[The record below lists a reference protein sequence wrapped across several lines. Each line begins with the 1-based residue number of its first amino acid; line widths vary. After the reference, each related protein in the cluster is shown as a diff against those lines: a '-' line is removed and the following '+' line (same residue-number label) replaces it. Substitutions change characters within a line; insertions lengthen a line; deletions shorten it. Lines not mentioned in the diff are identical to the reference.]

1 MIRVLVA
8 DDHPVVRE
16 GLRKMI
22 SLTDDIEVVGEAVNG
37 EDAVAKVEAL
47 SPHVVLMDLRM
58 PGDRRG
64 GGDPKRIRAGTPSAE
79 VIVLS
84 NYDEDRYIFDAL
96 RAGAKSYLLKDA
108 SPERLAD
115 AIRSVA
121 RGESTLD
128 SGVMSRV
135 VSEFRH
141 MGTGVGQRGERLTA
155 ARAGDPAMLGG
166 RPQQSGGSR
175 RARREREDRE
185 EPPHEHLSQAGSPR
199 SWPGDRGR
207 APRWASDSPR
217 QPARLRA
224 PGTDL
229 RRSS

>member
-1 MIRVLVA
+1 MAAMIRVLVA

-58 PGDRRG
+58 PWIDGVEAT
-64 GGDPKRIRAGTPSAE
+64 KRIRAGTPSAE

-84 NYDEDRYIFDAL
+84 NYNEDRYIFDAL

-155 ARAGDPAMLGG
+155 
-166 RPQQSGGSR
+166 
-175 RARREREDRE
+175 RELEILQCFVDGLSNQE
-185 EPPHEHLSQAGSPR
+185 AADALVVSEKTVKSHLTNIYR
-199 SWPGDRGR
+199 KLEVRDRGQAIVVALR
-207 APRWASDSPR
+207 DGLATAPASPHD
-217 QPARLRA
+217 
-224 PGTDL
+224 
-229 RRSS
+229 

>member
-58 PGDRRG
+58 PGIDG
-64 GGDPKRIRAGTPSAE
+64 VEATKRIRAGTPSAE

-84 NYDEDRYIFDAL
+84 NYNEDRYIFDAL

-155 ARAGDPAMLGG
+155 
-166 RPQQSGGSR
+166 
-175 RARREREDRE
+175 RELEILQCFVDGLSNQE
-185 EPPHEHLSQAGSPR
+185 AADALVVSEKTVKSHLTNIYR
-199 SWPGDRGR
+199 KLEVRDRGQAIVVALR
-207 APRWASDSPR
+207 DGLATAPASPHD
-217 QPARLRA
+217 
-224 PGTDL
+224 
-229 RRSS
+229 

>member
-58 PGDRRG
+58 PGIDG
-64 GGDPKRIRAGTPSAE
+64 VEATKRIRAGTPSAE

-155 ARAGDPAMLGG
+155 
-166 RPQQSGGSR
+166 
-175 RARREREDRE
+175 RELEILQCLVDGLSNQE
-185 EPPHEHLSQAGSPR
+185 AADALVVSEKTVKSHLTNIYR
-199 SWPGDRGR
+199 KLEVRDRGQAIVVALR
-207 APRWASDSPR
+207 DGLATAPASPHD
-217 QPARLRA
+217 
-224 PGTDL
+224 
-229 RRSS
+229 

>member
-58 PGDRRG
+58 PGIDG
-64 GGDPKRIRAGTPSAE
+64 VEATKRIRAGTPSAE

-115 AIRSVA
+115 ASRSVA

-155 ARAGDPAMLGG
+155 
-166 RPQQSGGSR
+166 
-175 RARREREDRE
+175 RELEILQCLVDGLSNQE
-185 EPPHEHLSQAGSPR
+185 AADALVVSEKTVKSHLTNIYR
-199 SWPGDRGR
+199 KLEVRDRGQAIVVALR
-207 APRWASDSPR
+207 DGLATAPASPHD
-217 QPARLRA
+217 
-224 PGTDL
+224 
-229 RRSS
+229 

>member
-1 MIRVLVA
+1 MAAMIRVLVA

-58 PGDRRG
+58 PGIDG
-64 GGDPKRIRAGTPSAE
+64 VEATKRIRAGTPSAE

-155 ARAGDPAMLGG
+155 
-166 RPQQSGGSR
+166 
-175 RARREREDRE
+175 RELEILQCLVDGLSNQE
-185 EPPHEHLSQAGSPR
+185 AADALVVSEKTVKSHLTNIYR
-199 SWPGDRGR
+199 KLEVRDRGQAIVVALR
-207 APRWASDSPR
+207 DGLATAPASPHD
-217 QPARLRA
+217 
-224 PGTDL
+224 
-229 RRSS
+229 